1 MPKVSVIV
9 PVYKVEKY
17 LQRCL
22 DSLLNQTFVDFD
34 LILIDDGSPDKCG
47 GICEQYADSDKRVH
61 VIHQKNGGLSAA
73 RNSGI
78 EWSVANSGSQWI
90 TFVDSDDWVHPQY
103 LNILYETAMKYKT
116 DISVC
121 AYREMTNDKSQ
132 IYDMVLGGDDNKWT
146 PEDFFVQHHVNATVA
161 WGKLYKKECFRILR
175 YPVGKI
181 HEDEFI
187 TYQLLFSQSF
197 VAFTGNQLYYYYI
210 NNSGIMKSE
219 SMYKRRDALD
229 AYLQQIDFFENNEY
243 KRAKKVSAR
252 AYAGVL
258 CSWICEINSLYSGSK
273 EKERLQQDLLKK
285 LKNALR
291 EYREEMSFDE
301 CRWAYSVAYPRRVRC
316 YGFIERAVNKVKRIW

>member
-1 MPKVSVIV
+1 MPKVSIIV

-22 DSLLNQTFVDFD
+22 DSLLNQSFTDFD

-47 GICEQYADSDKRVH
+47 EMCEQFADLDERVH

-78 EWSVANSGSQWI
+78 EWSFLYSESQWI

-103 LNILYETAMKYKT
+103 LHILYEAAMKYKT

-121 AYREMTNDKSQ
+121 AYREISDSMDQT
-132 IYDMVLGGDDNKWT
+132 YDIAIDGDDNQWT
-146 PEDFFVQHHVNATVA
+146 PEALFIRHHVNATVA
-161 WGKLYKKECFRILR
+161 WGKLYKKECFKTLR

-187 TYQLLFSQSF
+187 TYRLLFSQPFVSF
-197 VAFTGNQLYYYYI
+197 TSSQLYYYYI
-210 NNSGIMKSE
+210 NDSGIMKSE
-219 SMYKRRDALD
+219 SMYKRGDALE
-229 AYLQQIDFFENNEY
+229 AYSQQIEFFKNNKY
-243 KRAKKVSAR
+243 KRALKISVR
-252 AYAGVL
+252 AYVGVL
-258 CSWICEINSLYSGSK
+258 CSWISEIKSSCPDSK
-273 EKERLQQDLLKK
+273 EKVRFQRDLLKK

-291 EYREEMSFDE
+291 EYHEEIPFDE
-301 CRWAYSVAYPRRVRC
+301 CRWAYSAVYPKRVRC
-316 YGFIERAVNKVKRIW
+316 YGFIERALNEVKRIW